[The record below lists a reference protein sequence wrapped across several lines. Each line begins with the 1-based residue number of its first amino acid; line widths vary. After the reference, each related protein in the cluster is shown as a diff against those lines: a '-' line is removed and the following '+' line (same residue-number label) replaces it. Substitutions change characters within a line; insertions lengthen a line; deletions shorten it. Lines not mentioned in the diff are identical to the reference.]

1 MNQYQ
6 KHPDYHPHNH
16 NHPHQPDHNDQVCLC
31 VERLVE
37 GGGEVGGV
45 LSTLTSLALE
55 VFVMMMMMT
64 NVMTMTAA
72 SMIMMTI
79 AKRRATLFAAFS
91 FAPELFDDCSRS
103 VLHRHHLCRCLVII
117 GVGIIII
124 VIDVI
129 IFKKIIVIIVINS
142 RDPLLRCEW
151 PVSVLS
157 EVSAASSRESGLV
170 V

>member
-1 MNQYQ
+1 M
-6 KHPDYHPHNH
+6 
-16 NHPHQPDHNDQVCLC
+16 
-31 VERLVE
+31 E

-55 VFVMMMMMT
+55 VFVMMMMMMT

-129 IFKKIIVIIVINS
+129 IFKK
-142 RDPLLRCEW
+142 
-151 PVSVLS
+151 LS
-157 EVSAASSRESGLV
+157 SLSSTPENQN
-170 V
+170 